1 MSANTGACDANDAG
15 RIMLHS
21 ATFGVNVGAGIADG
35 NGMGSN
41 PTSHFVD
48 GLVNMRVVSV
58 EALHDLVDLVDLED
72 LQHAN
77 TFVTYVQ
84 HSTVVEQ
91 LNSDTNNC
99 VRNGVC
105 TKRQR
110 RQQLLKIPN
119 RMTELLSRVTANL
132 NCYNNMQRHRR
143 HQGRQQQ
150 QQTESMPSPN
160 QQH

>member
-1 MSANTGACDANDAG
+1 
-15 RIMLHS
+15 MLHA
-21 ATFGVNVGAGIADG
+21 ATFDVNLGASIAPGSVGV
-35 NGMGSN
+35 GSN
-41 PTSHFVD
+41 AAAHFVD

-58 EALHDLVDLVDLED
+58 EALQDLVDLED

-91 LNSDTNNC
+91 LNSDAGSC
-99 VRNGVC
+99 VRNGVSM
-105 TKRQR
+105 KRPR

-132 NCYNNMQRHRR
+132 NCYNNVQRQRRHR
-143 HQGRQQQ
+143 QRQQQ
-150 QQTESMPSPN
+150 QQPEGMSTPN

>member
-1 MSANTGACDANDAG
+1 MTGTNAVSATAGASDAG
-15 RIMLHS
+15 RIMLH
-21 ATFGVNVGAGIADG
+21 ATTFGVNVGDG
-35 NGMGSN
+35 SGVGSN
-41 PTSHFVD
+41 FVD

-58 EALHDLVDLVDLED
+58 EALHDLVDLED

-91 LNSDTNNC
+91 LNTQSSSCASNDA
-99 VRNGVC
+99 C

-143 HQGRQQQ
+143 HR
-150 QQTESMPSPN
+150 QTESMPTQN
-160 QQH
+160 QQN